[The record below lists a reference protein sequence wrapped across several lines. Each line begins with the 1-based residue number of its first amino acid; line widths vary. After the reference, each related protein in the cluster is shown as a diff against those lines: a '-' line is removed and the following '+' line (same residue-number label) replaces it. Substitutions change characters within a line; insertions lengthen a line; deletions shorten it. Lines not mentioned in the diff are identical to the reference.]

1 LLESL
6 VPILQDELDDDQEL
20 ALLMLLQMFGITI
33 QNGDD
38 MLDALEKEFER
49 DIAETEKPE
58 QKKGSESRKPDEA
71 SERISSSKDSKKDKA
86 KSGGSFKSKHKGR
99 R

>member
-1 LLESL
+1 M
-6 VPILQDELDDDQEL
+6 
-20 ALLMLLQMFGITI
+20 LMLLQMFGITI
-33 QNGDD
+33 QDGDD

-58 QKKGSESRKPDEA
+58 QKKGSESAKPGQV
-71 SERISSSKDSKKDKA
+71 SERTGSSKDKTQP
-86 KSGGSFKSKHKGR
+86 SGSSKSKHKGR